1 MFVLLLKKIE
11 YYSSIILDRKPRS
24 LLFGFVGDTG
34 GKGVNMDTKA
44 LMKYGFSKDVD
55 NLELMNVFQ
64 DGVKFKE
71 VYIDVYHSNPF
82 DSVIRP
88 VLILRRSEKNVFIL
102 NNVDGLIFKTNDKY
116 NTYIAELVLSNI
128 KDCYFKG
135 NFDSGFDF
143 ILNCQNIYYKI
154 TIFK

>member
-1 MFVLLLKKIE
+1 M
-11 YYSSIILDRKPRS
+11 
-24 LLFGFVGDTG
+24 
-34 GKGVNMDTKA
+34 NTKA

-64 DGVKFKE
+64 DGIKFKE

-82 DSVIRP
+82 DNVIRP

-102 NNVDGLIFKTNDKY
+102 NNVDCLIFKTNDKY

-135 NFDSGFDF
+135 NFESGFDF